1 MAVGIRVVAAST
13 VILFLLSFLSILKV
27 KSRHKLLLSCVPCR
41 RPSKWPACMLQ
52 VFHNGISAELNPD
65 ASSLLLSLQTLE
77 AQFASQKQRYTV
89 LQHQL
94 EQLEQSVAATTGS
107 ASPTASI
114 KQTRSLP
121 NNVSFTSE
129 HKLAVLVPY
138 RDREQHLAK
147 LVSRIDRYLMV
158 GLHSALCAISML
170 NGEHT

>member
-1 MAVGIRVVAAST
+1 MAVGIRALAAST

-27 KSRHKLLLSCVPCR
+27 KSCRKLLFSCVRCR
-41 RPSKWPACMLQ
+41 RPSTWHACVLQ
-52 VFHNGISAELNPD
+52 VFHNGISAELSPD
-65 ASSLLLSLQTLE
+65 ANSLFLSLQTLE
-77 AQFASQKQRYTV
+77 AQLASQKERYTV

-94 EQLEQSVAATTGS
+94 EQLEQSVASTGS
-107 ASPTASI
+107 AAATASI

-121 NNVSFTSE
+121 NNVSFTQE

-147 LVSRIDRYLMV
+147 LVSRLDRYLMV

-170 NGEHT
+170 EGAHT

>member
-1 MAVGIRVVAAST
+1 MAVGIRAVAAST

-27 KSRHKLLLSCVPCR
+27 KSCHKLLLRCVRCR
-41 RPSKWPACMLQ
+41 RPSNWHACVLQ

-65 ASSLLLSLQTLE
+65 ASSLSLGLQTLE
-77 AQFASQKQRYTV
+77 AQLASQKERYTV

-94 EQLEQSVAATTGS
+94 EQLEQSVASTGS
-107 ASPTASI
+107 AAATASI

-121 NNVSFTSE
+121 NNVSFTQE

-147 LVSRIDRYLMV
+147 LVSRLDRYLMV

-170 NGEHT
+170 EGAHT

>member
-1 MAVGIRVVAAST
+1 
-13 VILFLLSFLSILKV
+13 
-27 KSRHKLLLSCVPCR
+27 
-41 RPSKWPACMLQ
+41 MLQ

-94 EQLEQSVAATTGS
+94 EQLEQSVVATTGS

-114 KQTRSLP
+114 KQIWSLP

-158 GLHSALCAISML
+158 GLQSALCAISML
-170 NGEHT
+170 QSEHT

>member
-13 VILFLLSFLSILKV
+13 VVLFLLSFLSILKV
-27 KSRHKLLLSCVPCR
+27 KSRHKLLLGCGPCQ
-41 RPSKWPACMLQ
+41 PAKWPACMLQ
-52 VFHNGISAELNPD
+52 VFHNGISTELNPH
-65 ASSLLLSLQTLE
+65 ASSLFISLQTLE

-89 LQHQL
+89 LQHHL
-94 EQLEQSVAATTGS
+94 EQLEQSVATTTGS
-107 ASPTASI
+107 AAPTANS

-121 NNVSFTSE
+121 NNVSFSQE

-170 NGEHT
+170 